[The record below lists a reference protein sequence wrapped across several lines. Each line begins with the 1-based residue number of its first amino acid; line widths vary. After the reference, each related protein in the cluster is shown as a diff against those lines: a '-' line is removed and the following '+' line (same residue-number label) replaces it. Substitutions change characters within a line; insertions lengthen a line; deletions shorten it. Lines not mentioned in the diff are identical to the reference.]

1 LVYSS
6 GKIGH
11 GSHHPSFNIFGKSTL
26 HVSQDFGK
34 VTVEIFSTAMLGV
47 SDNLAQC
54 ISALRGHKLRASLTI
69 LGLTMGVAT
78 LITVMTIVQ
87 GANLYVEQKIANLGT
102 NVFQIA
108 RTPFAVTDFNIII
121 KSLKYRKIEIEDMEA
136 VADRCTACNEV
147 GATAAA
153 SVRARSGDKELQDVN
168 FYGYTANMANIDSRT
183 VAAGRYFTPSEAEHK
198 TSVCLIGDTLVRELF
213 LGMDPIGR
221 TVRVG
226 NDEFRVIGVMEKIGS
241 VLGQDQDNFVI
252 VSLPVY
258 LRSQGVNFSITINVK
273 TSTPNFEIAQ
283 DQAHLILRSRRHLMG
298 NMDDDFFIGTKE
310 SYMALW
316 RSISSAFFGVFIMV
330 SAISVVIGGI
340 VIMNVMLVSV
350 SLRRREIG
358 VRRAVGATKRD
369 ILHQFM
375 AESVMQCI
383 SGGFAGVTL
392 GFLVALAL
400 RTYTPFPASVKI
412 WVAVLGVI
420 LSSAVGLF
428 FGIYPAFRASQ
439 LDPVVALRSD

>member
-1 LVYSS
+1 
-6 GKIGH
+6 
-11 GSHHPSFNIFGKSTL
+11 
-26 HVSQDFGK
+26 
-34 VTVEIFSTAMLGV
+34 MLAV

-54 ISALRGHKLRASLTI
+54 FEALRGHKLRASLTA

-121 KSLKYRKIEIEDMEA
+121 KALRYRKIEIDDMTA
-136 VADRCTACNEV
+136 VAEGCTVCEEV
-147 GATAAA
+147 GASA
-153 SVRARSGDKELQDVN
+153 SATVRARFGDKEQQDVTL
-168 FYGYTANMANIDSRT
+168 YGQSANMADIDTRT
-183 VAAGRYFTPSEAEHK
+183 VEIGRYFSPSEAEHK
-198 TSVCLIGDTLVRELF
+198 TNVCLIGDTIVRELF
-213 LGMDPIGR
+213 LGMDPLGRSIRIGS
-221 TVRVG
+221 
-226 NDEFRVIGVMEKIGS
+226 DEFVVIGIMGKIGN

-252 VSLPVY
+252 VPLPVF
-258 LRSQGVNFSITINVK
+258 LRLEGMNSSITINVK
-273 TSTPNFEIAQ
+273 ASKQNFEMAQ
-283 DQAHLILRSRRHLMG
+283 DQARLILRSRRHLMG
-298 NMDDDFFIGTKE
+298 NMEDDYFIGTKD

-316 RSISSAFFGVFIMV
+316 SSISSAFFGVFIMV

-350 SLRRREIG
+350 TLRRREIG
-358 VRRAVGATKRD
+358 VRRAVGATKQD
-369 ILHQFM
+369 ILRQFM
-375 AESVMQCI
+375 VESVMQCI
-383 SGGFAGVTL
+383 VGGLAGVTL

-400 RTYTPFPASVKI
+400 RTYTPFPASVQT
-412 WVAVLGVI
+412 WVAILGVF